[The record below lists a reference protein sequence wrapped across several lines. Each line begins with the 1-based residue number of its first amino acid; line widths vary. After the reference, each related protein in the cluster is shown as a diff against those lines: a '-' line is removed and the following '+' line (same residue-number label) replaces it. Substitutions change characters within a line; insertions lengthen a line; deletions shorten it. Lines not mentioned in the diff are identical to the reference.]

1 MAKTDNSTRHKA
13 FDNLLQGG
21 LTQEAEDDIRCLTAA
36 SDWIEEQNFGKLH
49 KIIVGLRLSSLEEA
63 IADDPD
69 SIDVTDAMG
78 RTPLLWAAAR
88 GDHQA
93 IQILLDHNADPNIID
108 MYLAPPVSYAADQG
122 HTLCV
127 KLLLEAGAVAEPIL
141 PPGIKLG
148 SPLNCAARNTKDP
161 TLLKYLLTYGAQ
173 VDSTG
178 VDGNTALIHASQTN
192 NIRFAVLLLDY
203 NADLN
208 ASNINHQTPL
218 TTAIMY
224 NSHQVLELFLV
235 HWEEFSTCPRLKG
248 PNLLEITALY
258 ADVETVKILAE
269 TNHFKL
275 MYDANYSLRDFAKR
289 LTERADVTDELIR
302 AFDKLLLVLNE
313 NPVRP
318 KSRESLM
325 EKGLLEQPSALAT
338 LYEREKIAADA
349 HQPRHGYGC
358 TYSDESDEADEFED
372 AVEDSTL
379 VDLEAL
385 DIGGSA
391 NTCPVGFL

>member
-1 MAKTDNSTRHKA
+1 
-13 FDNLLQGG
+13 
-21 LTQEAEDDIRCLTAA
+21 
-36 SDWIEEQNFGKLH
+36 
-49 KIIVGLRLSSLEEA
+49 
-63 IADDPD
+63 
-69 SIDVTDAMG
+69 
-78 RTPLLWAAAR
+78 
-88 GDHQA
+88 
-93 IQILLDHNADPNIID
+93 

-178 VDGNTALIHASQTN
+178 VDGNTALIHASRTD

-208 ASNINHQTPL
+208 ATNINHQTPL

-269 TNHFKL
+269 THHFKL

-289 LTERADVTDELIR
+289 LTERVDVTDELIR
-302 AFDKLLLVLNE
+302 AFDELLLVLNE

-338 LYEREKIAADA
+338 LYECEKIAADA
-349 HQPRHGYGC
+349 HQPKHGYGC
-358 TYSDESDEADEFED
+358 TYIDESDEADEFGD

-385 DIGGSA
+385 DIGVPA
-391 NTCPVGFL
+391 NTCPAGFL